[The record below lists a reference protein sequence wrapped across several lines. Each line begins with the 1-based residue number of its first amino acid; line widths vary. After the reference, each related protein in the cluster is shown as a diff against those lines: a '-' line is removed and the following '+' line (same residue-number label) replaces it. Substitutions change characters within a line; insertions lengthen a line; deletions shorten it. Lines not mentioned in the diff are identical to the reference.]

1 MKGKD
6 FEKLCVYRME
16 REERDGRATMSKYG
30 VQVSLIPND
39 KGVIEPKPIRSLP
52 DFEGTIAPDGHQFI
66 TEAKV
71 CSQSKLDLLD
81 SKVKQ
86 RQLDHLMRRADFGVT
101 AFILIHWPERKL
113 KTRID
118 PVATFAMP
126 VHRLLPFW
134 LAAERKEVKAIR
146 RDDCELYG
154 VSVEWNVIPGCR
166 TPSPDLL
173 PAILEVR
180 TILAELRPSP
190 TF

>member
-6 FEKLCVYRME
+6 FEKLCIYRME
-16 REERDGRATMSKYG
+16 REEREGRATMSRYG
-30 VQVSLIPND
+30 VQVSLMPND

-52 DFEGTIAPDGHQFI
+52 DFEGAVAPVGHQFI
-66 TEAKV
+66 FEAKV
-71 CSQSKLDLLD
+71 CSQAKLDLLD

-86 RQLDHLMRRADFGVT
+86 RQLDHLLRRADFGVT
-101 AFILIHWPERKL
+101 TFILIHWPERSL
-113 KTRID
+113 KTRTD
-118 PVATFAMP
+118 PVATYAMP

-134 LAAERKEVKAIR
+134 QAADRKEVKAIR

-154 VSVEWNVIPGCR
+154 VRVEWTVIQGCR

-173 PAILEVR
+173 PAIEEVR
-180 TILAELRPSP
+180 TILADTRPTP